1 MRVDPARP
9 VAREQFGSRL
19 GMMLAMLGMAVGTG
33 NIWRFPR
40 IAAKN
45 GGGEFLVPWI
55 VFLFLWS
62 IPLILL
68 EFGLGRKL
76 RCGPVR
82 AFGRVLGP
90 RWAWMGAFCVFVT
103 AAIGFYYSV
112 VAGWTFRFAF
122 AAATGEIPEPQLG
135 SFWGEYSGSSWPAL
149 THALAIGAATFVV
162 VRGVSSIE
170 RVAKVLMPV
179 LVVLVLV
186 LCLRAVTLPGAG
198 AGLDYLF
205 SVDWSALGRAE
216 LWLEALSQNA
226 WDTGAGWGLVL
237 AYAVYLRE
245 GEDTTQ
251 NAFLLPIA
259 NNAISL
265 IAGITVLCTVFSVVP
280 ALAANLASQ
289 PDALAAYPALA
300 DALRAGQQVSPE
312 VLRETIFEQGN
323 EGLTFVW
330 MPQLFAGLPAGRL
343 FMFLF
348 FAALSVAA
356 VTSLISMVE
365 VGARA
370 LMDGGV
376 ERGRAVKLVG
386 GLAFML
392 GLPSV
397 LWMDFLRNQDWVW
410 GVALMIAGLFFA
422 IVAIVLGPRRFREE
436 HLNHPGSRWRV
447 GRWWDLTISV
457 LVPIQAVVLLG
468 WWLWQAAGWDADW
481 MDPFGVTNVGT
492 VLFQVALVCVVLML
506 ANRWIARRSLAGEG
520 DES

>member
-1 MRVDPARP
+1 M
-9 VAREQFGSRL
+9 
-19 GMMLAMLGMAVGTG
+19 
-33 NIWRFPR
+33 
-40 IAAKN
+40 
-45 GGGEFLVPWI
+45 
-55 VFLFLWS
+55 
-62 IPLILL
+62 
-68 EFGLGRKL
+68 
-76 RCGPVR
+76 
-82 AFGRVLGP
+82 
-90 RWAWMGAFCVFVT
+90 
-103 AAIGFYYSV
+103 
-112 VAGWTFRFAF
+112 
-122 AAATGEIPEPQLG
+122 
-135 SFWGEYSGSSWPAL
+135 
-149 THALAIGAATFVV
+149 
-162 VRGVSSIE
+162 
-170 RVAKVLMPV
+170 
-179 LVVLVLV
+179 
-186 LCLRAVTLPGAG
+186 
-198 AGLDYLF
+198 
-205 SVDWSALGRAE
+205 
-216 LWLEALSQNA
+216 
-226 WDTGAGWGLVL
+226 
-237 AYAVYLRE
+237 
-245 GEDTTQ
+245 
-251 NAFLLPIA
+251 
-259 NNAISL
+259 
-265 IAGITVLCTVFSVVP
+265 
-280 ALAANLASQ
+280 
-289 PDALAAYPALA
+289 
-300 DALRAGQQVSPE
+300 
-312 VLRETIFEQGN
+312 LRETIFEQGN